1 MGSLKTNVYFMI
13 YKTMLFDEPSN
24 IFGRKRTIKA
34 SSISIVANRGKCQRL
49 SSIAMSN
56 SREFILLVFISEP
69 LQSLV
74 VI

>member
-1 MGSLKTNVYFMI
+1 
-13 YKTMLFDEPSN
+13 
-24 IFGRKRTIKA
+24 
-34 SSISIVANRGKCQRL
+34 L

-74 VI
+74 VIWWSLTIDSPKPNTN